1 MKKRTLLIKGAVALL
16 FIVAIALMVRG
27 ERPAEPFKRIQ
38 PLFVALS
45 VLLSFTMVAVSCL
58 KWRVLLGISGHRL
71 PFGSMMRFYF
81 IGYFFSNLLPSAI
94 GGDVM
99 RSWYCG
105 RRIGS
110 QQDAAV
116 SVFLERFTGLLLL
129 LLLAV
134 FGPLLKPGLYAKP
147 AVFVAVAGAAAL
159 LGVISLFILLPRPV
173 DTARAVAAPFTR
185 RIGLLDKLSGTLFEK
200 AEVFHGKLREALR
213 VLRRSPGALLLVI
226 GLTVLF
232 YLLTWANVYV
242 AYRAFEVVPE
252 WRGIVSVTAVALLAG
267 VLPIAPL
274 GGLALIE
281 FSYVYYF
288 EQVGLAKVN
297 TLAMRGRIDRGR
309 TRNLFGRVHLWI
321 DRGMTRKN
329 AESLRRRVTRDLS
342 EMLWAHLPNSPLTI
356 YKLLQYLS
364 RLWKN

>member
-1 MKKRTLLIKGAVALL
+1 MKKRILLIKCAVALL
-16 FIVAIALMVRG
+16 FVVTIALMVRG

-38 PLFVALS
+38 PWFVALS
-45 VLLSFTMVAVSCL
+45 VLLSFIMVAVSCL

-71 PFGSMMRFYF
+71 PFATMMRLYF
-81 IGYFFSNLLPSAI
+81 IGYFFSALLPSAI
-94 GGDVM
+94 GGDVI

-105 RRIGS
+105 KRIGN

-129 LLLAV
+129 LVLAV

-147 AVFVAVAGAAAL
+147 AVFIAVACAAVL
-159 LGVISLFILLPRPV
+159 LGVISMFIVLPRPV
-173 DTARAVAAPFTR
+173 DTARAIAGPFTR
-185 RIGLLDKLSGTLFEK
+185 RIGLLSKLSERIFEK

-213 VLRRSPGALLLVI
+213 VLKRSPGALLLVI

-252 WRGIVSVTAVALLAG
+252 WSGIVSVTAVALLAG

-274 GGLALIE
+274 GGLGLIE
-281 FSYVYYF
+281 FSYLYYF
-288 EQVGLAKVN
+288 EQVGLANVDTFAMSILLRLKVFLLGLIGLVFYL
-297 TLAMRGRIDRGR
+297 TGSDRGEAGAVR
-309 TRNLFGRVHLWI
+309 TGQGS
-321 DRGMTRKN
+321 D
-329 AESLRRRVTRDLS
+329 
-342 EMLWAHLPNSPLTI
+342 
-356 YKLLQYLS
+356 
-364 RLWKN
+364 